1 MNKPRNFS
9 MIALLLL
16 AIFGIRSHAFS
27 SLTNLKHA
35 SPQTMQSSGRS
46 GSMTKLSVGGGGLF
60 GNIFG
65 GPAKKEEEDQGTA
78 NPKAIMNFAANT
90 VKVGALRFFL
100 QIYLVGEQNKP
111 SKGSWVLSTASG
123 DTLEMYYKDGS
134 GMFSIDLNDS
144 GIQIYRKGQK
154 PSLGYM
160 LQESVMLHG
169 VLDELHQVA
178 FGTEDIDPEK
188 RLLQLTDSA
197 AIDEAR
203 KALPARQ
210 EK

>member
-1 MNKPRNFS
+1 MNDQRKFS
-9 MIALLLL
+9 MIALLL
-16 AIFGIRSHAFS
+16 AIFSIRSQAFS
-27 SLTNLKHA
+27 SLTNLQHI
-35 SPQTMQSSGRS
+35 SPQAIQSSGLS
-46 GSMTKLSVGGGGLF
+46 SSTTKLSVGGGGLF
-60 GNIFG
+60 GNLFG
-65 GPAKKEEEDQGTA
+65 GPAKKEEDERTA
-78 NPKAIMNFAANT
+78 NPKAIMSFAANT

-123 DTLEMYYKDGS
+123 DTLDMYYKDGS
-134 GMFSIDLNDS
+134 GMLSIDLNDS
-144 GIQIYRKGQK
+144 GIQIFRKGQK

-169 VLDELHQVA
+169 VLDELHQIA

-188 RLLQLTDSA
+188 RLLQLTDLT